1 MTGHRGTDNRELP
14 KKRKSEGKEPGVEE
28 ALNQWFSII
37 TG

>member
-1 MTGHRGTDNRELP
+1 MNGHYATDTYQ
-14 KKRKSEGKEPGVEE
+14 KWKHEGEDLGVEE